1 MNMVAFGKKVVK
13 FRIPILIISILL
25 LIPAGLGYVNTRV
38 NYDVLTYLPEDIET
52 MQGQD
57 ILVKDFGT
65 GAFSMFIVDGMED
78 KKVSALKAKI
88 ENVEHVQKVLWYDS
102 LADISMPKSMIP
114 KDVYEVFNSDTGTMM
129 AIFFDEGTS
138 SDGTMEAIGEIRKL
152 AGKQCF
158 LSGMSAIV
166 TDTKNLAEKETPLY
180 VLIAVVLAVIVLG
193 LTMDSYF
200 IPLLFMLSIGMA
212 IVYNLGSNYFFG
224 EISYI
229 TKALAAVLQL
239 GVTLDYS
246 IFLMHSYEEQQ
257 VRYNGDKERAMAH
270 AISQTFSSVIGSS
283 VTTVA
288 GFIALCF
295 MTFTLGMDIGVVMV
309 KGVILGVIA
318 CVTILPSMIL
328 CCDKWIMK
336 TMHKP
341 FLPDIGRISD
351 KVTKRYMIYVIIFL
365 VLLFP
370 AIYGNNHTAV
380 YYNLDE
386 TLPKDLP
393 SIIAN
398 EKLKKDY
405 DMNTTH
411 MILVDSSV
419 ESADVAKMIDK
430 MDDID
435 GVKWA
440 LGLDALI
447 GPAIPQDM
455 IPNSVTDM
463 LKNDKYQLLLVNS
476 EYKVASEE
484 LNDQIKDL
492 NKILHK
498 YDKGGML
505 IGEGP
510 LTADLIDITDTDF
523 KTVSMV
529 SIGIIF
535 VIILILFKSISLPVI
550 LVGVIEFAIFVNM
563 GIPYYTGTKLPFVAS
578 IVIGTIQ
585 LGSTVD
591 YAILMTTR
599 YKRERNHGAEKY
611 DAITTAHRASAQSIM
626 VSALSFFAATIGV
639 GLYSNIDMI
648 SSLCILMARGA
659 IISMIVV
666 IFVLPSMF
674 MVFDKVIVKTS
685 KGFLPVK

>member
-419 ESADVAKMIDK
+419 ESVDVAKMIDK

-447 GPAIPQDM
+447 GPVIPQDM

-550 LVGVIEFAIFVNM
+550 LVGVIEFAIYVNM

-685 KGFLPVK
+685 KGFLPAK

>member
-1 MNMVAFGKKVVK
+1 MVNFGKKVVK
-13 FRIPILIISILL
+13 YRVLILILGVLL
-25 LIPAGLGYVNTRV
+25 LIPSVFGYLNTRV
-38 NYDVLTYLPEDIET
+38 NYDVLTYLPDNIET
-52 MQGQD
+52 MKGQD
-57 ILVKDFGT
+57 ILVNEFGT
-65 GAFSMFIVDGMED
+65 GAFSMFIVDGMEEKD
-78 KKVSALKAKI
+78 VAELKEKI
-88 ENVEHVQKVLWYDS
+88 EKVDHVANVIWYDS
-102 LADISMPKSMIP
+102 IADISVPMSMLPDDIY
-114 KDVYEVFNSDTGTMM
+114 DVFNSDTGTMM

-138 SDGTMEAIGEIRKL
+138 SDGTMDAIAQIRKI

-158 LSGMSAIV
+158 LSGMSAVV
-166 TDTKNLAEKETPLY
+166 TDTKNLAEKETPVY
-180 VLIAVVLAVIVLG
+180 VLIAVILAVIVLG
-193 LTMDSYF
+193 LTMESF
-200 IPLLFMLSIGMA
+200 FVPLLFMLSIGMA
-212 IVYNLGSNYFFG
+212 IIYNLGSNYFMG

-257 VRYNGDKERAMAH
+257 VRYDGDKKRAMAH
-270 AISQTFSSVIGSS
+270 AISQTFSSVMGSS
-283 VTTVA
+283 ITTIA

-295 MTFTLGMDIGVVMV
+295 MSFTLGLDIGIVMV
-309 KGVILGVIA
+309 KGVIFGVIA

-328 CCDKWIMK
+328 CCDKIIEK
-336 TMHKP
+336 TKHKP

-351 KVTKRYMIYVIIFL
+351 KVTKRYLVYVVLFL
-365 VLLFP
+365 LFLFP

-398 EKLKKDY
+398 EKLKEDY

-411 MILVDSSV
+411 MILVDSSI
-419 ESADVAKMIDK
+419 SSTDVNKMIKEMDK
-430 MDDID
+430 VD

-440 LGLDALI
+440 LGLDSLV
-447 GPAIPQDM
+447 GPSVPSDM
-455 IPNSVTDM
+455 IPESVSSM

-476 EYKVASEE
+476 EYKVASDEV
-484 LNDQIKDL
+484 NAQIKAL

-498 YDKGGML
+498 YDKTGML

-510 LTADLIDITDTDF
+510 LTADLIDITDQDF
-523 KTVSMV
+523 KTVSAV

-535 VIILILFKSISLPVI
+535 VIILVLFKSISLPVI

-599 YKRERNHGAEKY
+599 YKRERNHGANKH
-611 DAITTAHRASAQSIM
+611 DAITTAHRVSAQSIM

-659 IISMIVV
+659 LISMVVV

-685 KGFLPVK
+685 KGFLPKEA